1 MDAAATTRSD
11 VWIDS
16 GVSHEAVL
24 RRRKE
29 LALPADCILEATDQH
44 RGWFQSSLMT
54 SVAMNGVAPYRAVL
68 THGFVV
74 DVDTKKK
81 ISKSAQGAYQKPS
94 EADHYVNKYGADL
107 LRLWVSSV
115 NFTDD
120 VPFSEEIFTRLADSY
135 RRIRNTLRILL
146 ANLHDYDAAREDLRR
161 KASPWLTAGFWPDC
175 RHSSPRA
182 ATLTR
187 NLSFTAS
194 IIR

>member
-1 MDAAATTRSD
+1 
-11 VWIDS
+11 
-16 GVSHEAVL
+16 
-24 RRRKE
+24 
-29 LALPADCILEATDQH
+29 
-44 RGWFQSSLMT
+44 
-54 SVAMNGVAPYRAVL
+54 MNGVAPYRAVL

-81 ISKSAQGAYQKPS
+81 ISKSAQGGYQKPS

-146 ANLHDYDAAREDLRR
+146 ANLHDYDAAREACPGRLH
-161 KASPWLTAGFWPDC
+161 PG
-175 RHSSPRA
+175 
-182 ATLTR
+182 
-187 NLSFTAS
+187 
-194 IIR
+194 

>member
-1 MDAAATTRSD
+1 MRRFCEDA
-11 VWIDS
+11 
-16 GVSHEAVL
+16 G
-24 RRRKE
+24 E
-29 LALPADCILEATDQH
+29 LEFPADLYLEATDQH

-54 SVAMNGVAPYRAVL
+54 SIALNGVAPYRTVL

-120 VPFSEEIFTRLADSY
+120 VPFSEEIFTRLSDAY

-146 ANLHDYDAAREDLRR
+146 ANLHDFDAN
-161 KASPWLTAGFWPDC
+161 P
-175 RHSSPRA
+175 
-182 ATLTR
+182 
-187 NLSFTAS
+187 
-194 IIR
+194 